1 MKFMFERKAEREVGK
16 KLLFLLQA
24 RTQNPHTRIASKL
37 KYAKSE
43 KGFLCLY
50 RNTSAI
56 FFMKD

>member
-1 MKFMFERKAEREVGK
+1 MKFMFEREAEKEEGK
-16 KLLFLLQA
+16 NLLFLLQA

-43 KGFLCLY
+43 KGFLCVC

-56 FFMKD
+56 FL